1 MIKTTIQNRL
11 FRIVTQKKN
20 FTIVVPNRI
29 FKITTNKKTYTV
41 NPVGRVFKI
50 IPTNRV
56 YTVNAPNTVTLLAQ
70 SIKGD
75 KGDTGDTGDTGDD
88 GHSLLYDWDGTRL
101 GIKLDNESSYTYTDL
116 KGDDGGL
123 DYTNMTLDTS
133 PVDADV
139 VPVNGTRN
147 DVLSQLKISLA
158 NIKSYVLGTLFN
170 TSSGHDHDGAD
181 SKQIAYSNITGTP
194 TIISVLDAYPVGS
207 IYMSVNSTNPG
218 TLFGGTWSAWGA
230 GRVPVGFDS
239 SQSEFDT
246 VEETGGSKM
255 TALLNHNH
263 PYSGTTGND
272 INMVGPITSHSDG
285 TTATGEAWNNINNT
299 GLSWVTNKRRHATGT
314 FVHQHN
320 ISGNTD
326 YSSNGNQSNG
336 NLQPYVVC
344 YMWKRTA

>member
-1 MIKTTIQNRL
+1 MIKATIQNRL

-75 KGDTGDTGDTGDD
+75 KGDTGDTGDD
-88 GHSLLYDWDGTRL
+88 GHSLLYDWDDTRL

-147 DVLSQLKISLA
+147 GTLSQLKITLA

-170 TSSGHDHDGAD
+170 TSSGHDHDGTD
-181 SKQIAYSNITGTP
+181 SKQIAYSNVTGTP
-194 TIISVLDAYPVGS
+194 TIISLLDVYPVGS

-218 TLFGGTWSAWGA
+218 TLFGGTWQAWGA

-246 VEETGGSKM
+246 AEETGGSK
-255 TALLNHNH
+255 THTLTLSQIPN
-263 PYSGTTGND
+263 
-272 INMVGPITSHSDG
+272 
-285 TTATGEAWNNINNT
+285 ATGQFTVHGAEYGTDHYACNGVFSGSEVI
-299 GLSWVTNKRRHATGT
+299 TNKFANHDGSNSKTGANSLANIK
-314 FVHQHN
+314 FSLGGGGGSHN
-320 ISGNTD
+320 
-326 YSSNGNQSNG
+326 
-336 NLQPYVVC
+336 NLQPYITC